1 MPRKSAAA
9 LATSAYPRQD
19 EARPEPPA
27 HLSDAAKAVW
37 RSTAVTADCPAP
49 LLEAYAEGV
58 VQQRIL
64 AQAVAAAST
73 PEALAD
79 RRGGTGRSRWLGLL
93 EQQQK
98 QDRHVAN
105 LATKLRITPQ
115 SRYAKVAGSAAKPP
129 GKKPWQE

>member
-9 LATSAYPRQD
+9 LATSACPRQD
-19 EARPEPPA
+19 EARPEPPP

-37 RSTAVTADCPAP
+37 RSTPVTADCPAP

-73 PEALAD
+73 EALAD

-98 QDRHVAN
+98 QDRHVAM
-105 LATKLRITPQ
+105 LATRLRLTPQ
-115 SRYAKVAGSAAKPP
+115 SRYAKLAASAAKPST
-129 GKKPWQE
+129 KKPWQE